1 MKNSSNSKFIWHIIF
16 NKTRNL
22 KKLQMTKTV
31 ELTALGQTKD
41 LTELG
46 VGWGRTSSILGKYLL
61 ETCSLVLEAQEQ
73 K

>member
-1 MKNSSNSKFIWHIIF
+1 
-16 NKTRNL
+16 
-22 KKLQMTKTV
+22 MTKTV